1 MQSEK
6 KKLSKWISG
15 FKVVFHMAVGVSKS
29 ELNVLFAVVVH
40 DVQHFVYRGGCFE
53 VLRLS

>member
-40 DVQHFVYRGGCFE
+40 DVQHFAYRGGCFE